1 MDSKSKSIHLNLVHI
16 GSKLC
21 KSSLIIYTICIW
33 LNFEKIQGTFFVIFA
48 EADDSRLQNYEITK
62 FTAFVRSGGG
72 SGGGVGGGGGVFKLT
87 FKPKLNKCK

>member
-1 MDSKSKSIHLNLVHI
+1 M
-16 GSKLC
+16 
-21 KSSLIIYTICIW
+21 
-33 LNFEKIQGTFFVIFA
+33 IFA
-48 EADDSRLQNYEITK
+48 EADDSRLQNYKITK